1 MMTMDSRAA
10 LRAAQGNLVAAEAAL
25 QAARATTERAR
36 AMLTQVVRDGEGL
49 DVRMRQASE
58 ALADKIKGQIASGAS
73 PTFASGD
80 MAKAAGAR
88 AELDARRA
96 AAERV
101 VAEFATAEH
110 EAEFGVEMAR
120 EAVASAVREVI
131 KAEAEKLAESWEA
144 VELKARSLRIRL
156 GGDGDPISRLPGFS
170 EKIGRAIFQNRMD
183 DQFRQP
189 ESEIAREP
197 WADFADALQRD
208 PDTQIYFSDADRRL
222 EEARK
227 ERLERRAADER
238 FLERLRAPAEMN
250 S

>member
-1 MMTMDSRAA
+1 MTMDSRAA

-170 EKIGRAIFQNRMD
+170 EKIGRAASFK
-183 DQFRQP
+183 
-189 ESEIAREP
+189 IAWMISSASRRAKSRASRGP
-197 WADFADALQRD
+197 TSPTR
-208 PDTQIYFSDADRRL
+208 FSATRTRRSTSATPIAGLRRL
-222 EEARK
+222 ARS
-227 ERLERRAADER
+227 A
-238 FLERLRAPAEMN
+238 
-250 S
+250 

>member
-156 GGDGDPISRLPGFS
+156 GEMAIRFLACLGF
-170 EKIGRAIFQNRMD
+170 
-183 DQFRQP
+183 P
-189 ESEIAREP
+189 
-197 WADFADALQRD
+197 
-208 PDTQIYFSDADRRL
+208 RRL
-222 EEARK
+222 AEPSFKIAWMISSAS
-227 ERLERRAADER
+227 RRAKSRASRGPTSPTR
-238 FLERLRAPAEMN
+238 FSATRTRRSTSATPIAGLRRLARSA
-250 S
+250 